1 MCAWQM
7 AFLIFIMFI
16 DRDSEELNC
25 FQNSV
30 LYKVFLGVRA
40 FSEMNKKDQSS
51 LNCISKF
58 HVYAEVLFQ
67 EIVLKQTTCFKGVE
81 NILVLADGKIK
92 SSFKAG
98 ISKAD

>member
-1 MCAWQM
+1 
-7 AFLIFIMFI
+7 MFI

-30 LYKVFLGVRA
+30 LYKVFLGVRE

-67 EIVLKQTTCFKGVE
+67 EIVLKQTTCSKGVE
-81 NILVLADGKIK
+81 NIFVLADGKIK
-92 SSFKAG
+92 SSFQAG
-98 ISKAD
+98 ISKADWFFPSP